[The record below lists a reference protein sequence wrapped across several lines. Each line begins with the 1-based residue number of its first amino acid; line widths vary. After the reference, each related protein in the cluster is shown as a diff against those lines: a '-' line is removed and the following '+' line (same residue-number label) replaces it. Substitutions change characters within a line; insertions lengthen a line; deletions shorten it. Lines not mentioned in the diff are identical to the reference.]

1 MELTYQSPMM
11 PAAYAVIS
19 ADEMTY
25 IDGGALQIGS
35 YLIEFHPENL
45 LTAAVNFTVNF
56 AQLMGKAAL
65 TAAVGG
71 LLLMHEDGLTLSQS
85 VSYYWDG
92 QNKAGKAATVAVGAL
107 AGKLANR
114 FRGRGVEY
122 EELYAAG
129 CVGLVKAVDRF
140 EPERGLC
147 FSTYAVPVILGE
159 IRRLFR
165 DGGSVKI
172 SRSLKELSVK
182 AARLRDQLSANGEP
196 RISDIAQALGVTPE
210 EAAEA
215 LCAGIPPV
223 SLDHGGEDG
232 EPLPVPSASGEDA
245 LIDRLALRQCLS
257 ELSGEDREILMLRYF
272 RRKTQSETAQILG
285 MTQVMVSRRERK
297 LLKELREQL
306 V

>member
-1 MELTYQSPMM
+1 MTR
-11 PAAYAVIS
+11 
-19 ADEMTY
+19 DEF
-25 IDGGALQIGS
+25 
-35 YLIEFHPENL
+35 IEGNL
-45 LTAAVNFTVNF
+45 PLV
-56 AQLMGKAAL
+56 
-65 TAAVGG
+65 
-71 LLLMHEDGLTLSQS
+71 H
-85 VSYYWDG
+85 
-92 QNKAGKAATVAVGAL
+92 
-107 AGKLANR
+107 KLANR

-223 SLDHGGEDG
+223 SLDHDGEDG

>member
-1 MELTYQSPMM
+1 MTR
-11 PAAYAVIS
+11 
-19 ADEMTY
+19 DEF
-25 IDGGALQIGS
+25 
-35 YLIEFHPENL
+35 IEGNL
-45 LTAAVNFTVNF
+45 PLV
-56 AQLMGKAAL
+56 
-65 TAAVGG
+65 
-71 LLLMHEDGLTLSQS
+71 H
-85 VSYYWDG
+85 
-92 QNKAGKAATVAVGAL
+92 
-107 AGKLANR
+107 KLANR

-232 EPLPVPSASGEDA
+232 GAV
-245 LIDRLALRQCLS
+245 RLR
-257 ELSGEDREILMLRYF
+257 
-272 RRKTQSETAQILG
+272 
-285 MTQVMVSRRERK
+285 
-297 LLKELREQL
+297 
-306 V
+306 

>member
-1 MELTYQSPMM
+1 MTR
-11 PAAYAVIS
+11 
-19 ADEMTY
+19 DEF
-25 IDGGALQIGS
+25 
-35 YLIEFHPENL
+35 IEGNL
-45 LTAAVNFTVNF
+45 PLV
-56 AQLMGKAAL
+56 
-65 TAAVGG
+65 
-71 LLLMHEDGLTLSQS
+71 H
-85 VSYYWDG
+85 
-92 QNKAGKAATVAVGAL
+92 
-107 AGKLANR
+107 KLANR

-182 AARLRDQLSANGEP
+182 AARLRDQLSANREP

-272 RRKTQSETAQILG
+272 RRKTQCETAQILG

>member
-1 MELTYQSPMM
+1 MTR
-11 PAAYAVIS
+11 
-19 ADEMTY
+19 DEF
-25 IDGGALQIGS
+25 
-35 YLIEFHPENL
+35 IEGNL
-45 LTAAVNFTVNF
+45 PLV
-56 AQLMGKAAL
+56 
-65 TAAVGG
+65 
-71 LLLMHEDGLTLSQS
+71 H
-85 VSYYWDG
+85 
-92 QNKAGKAATVAVGAL
+92 
-107 AGKLANR
+107 KLANR

-172 SRSLKELSVK
+172 IRSLKELSVK

-257 ELSGEDREILMLRYF
+257 ELSVEDREILMLRYF
-272 RRKTQSETAQILG
+272 RRKTQCETAQILG

>member
-1 MELTYQSPMM
+1 MTR
-11 PAAYAVIS
+11 
-19 ADEMTY
+19 DEF
-25 IDGGALQIGS
+25 
-35 YLIEFHPENL
+35 IEGNL
-45 LTAAVNFTVNF
+45 PLV
-56 AQLMGKAAL
+56 
-65 TAAVGG
+65 
-71 LLLMHEDGLTLSQS
+71 H
-85 VSYYWDG
+85 
-92 QNKAGKAATVAVGAL
+92 
-107 AGKLANR
+107 KLANR

-172 SRSLKELSVK
+172 SRSLKEISVK

-272 RRKTQSETAQILG
+272 RRKTQCETAQILG

>member
-1 MELTYQSPMM
+1 MTS
-11 PAAYAVIS
+11 
-19 ADEMTY
+19 DEF
-25 IDGGALQIGS
+25 
-35 YLIEFHPENL
+35 IEGNL
-45 LTAAVNFTVNF
+45 PLV
-56 AQLMGKAAL
+56 
-65 TAAVGG
+65 
-71 LLLMHEDGLTLSQS
+71 H
-85 VSYYWDG
+85 
-92 QNKAGKAATVAVGAL
+92 
-107 AGKLANR
+107 KLANR

-182 AARLRDQLSANGEP
+182 AARVRDQLSANGEP

>member
-1 MELTYQSPMM
+1 MTR
-11 PAAYAVIS
+11 
-19 ADEMTY
+19 DEF
-25 IDGGALQIGS
+25 
-35 YLIEFHPENL
+35 IEGNL
-45 LTAAVNFTVNF
+45 PLV
-56 AQLMGKAAL
+56 
-65 TAAVGG
+65 
-71 LLLMHEDGLTLSQS
+71 H
-85 VSYYWDG
+85 
-92 QNKAGKAATVAVGAL
+92 
-107 AGKLANR
+107 KLANR

-165 DGGSVKI
+165 DVGSVKI

-182 AARLRDQLSANGEP
+182 AARVRDQLSANGEP

-223 SLDHGGEDG
+223 SLDQGGEDG

-272 RRKTQSETAQILG
+272 RRKTQCETAQILG

>member
-1 MELTYQSPMM
+1 MTR
-11 PAAYAVIS
+11 
-19 ADEMTY
+19 DEF
-25 IDGGALQIGS
+25 
-35 YLIEFHPENL
+35 IEGNL
-45 LTAAVNFTVNF
+45 PLV
-56 AQLMGKAAL
+56 
-65 TAAVGG
+65 
-71 LLLMHEDGLTLSQS
+71 H
-85 VSYYWDG
+85 
-92 QNKAGKAATVAVGAL
+92 
-107 AGKLANR
+107 KLANR

-232 EPLPVPSASGEDA
+232 EPLPVPSASGENA

>member
-1 MELTYQSPMM
+1 MTR
-11 PAAYAVIS
+11 
-19 ADEMTY
+19 DEF
-25 IDGGALQIGS
+25 
-35 YLIEFHPENL
+35 IEGNL
-45 LTAAVNFTVNF
+45 PLV
-56 AQLMGKAAL
+56 
-65 TAAVGG
+65 
-71 LLLMHEDGLTLSQS
+71 H
-85 VSYYWDG
+85 
-92 QNKAGKAATVAVGAL
+92 
-107 AGKLANR
+107 KLANR

-182 AARLRDQLSANGEP
+182 AARLRDQFSANGEP

-223 SLDHGGEDG
+223 SLDYGGEDG

-272 RRKTQSETAQILG
+272 RRKTQCETAQILG

>member
-1 MELTYQSPMM
+1 MTR
-11 PAAYAVIS
+11 
-19 ADEMTY
+19 DEF
-25 IDGGALQIGS
+25 
-35 YLIEFHPENL
+35 IEGNL
-45 LTAAVNFTVNF
+45 PLV
-56 AQLMGKAAL
+56 
-65 TAAVGG
+65 
-71 LLLMHEDGLTLSQS
+71 H
-85 VSYYWDG
+85 
-92 QNKAGKAATVAVGAL
+92 
-107 AGKLANR
+107 KLANR

-182 AARLRDQLSANGEP
+182 AARVRDQLSANGEP
-196 RISDIAQALGVTPE
+196 HISDIAQALGVTPE

-257 ELSGEDREILMLRYF
+257 ELSVEDREILMLRYF
-272 RRKTQSETAQILG
+272 RRKTQCETAQILG

>member
-1 MELTYQSPMM
+1 MTR
-11 PAAYAVIS
+11 
-19 ADEMTY
+19 DEF
-25 IDGGALQIGS
+25 
-35 YLIEFHPENL
+35 IEGNL
-45 LTAAVNFTVNF
+45 PLV
-56 AQLMGKAAL
+56 
-65 TAAVGG
+65 
-71 LLLMHEDGLTLSQS
+71 H
-85 VSYYWDG
+85 
-92 QNKAGKAATVAVGAL
+92 
-107 AGKLANR
+107 KLANR

-232 EPLPVPSASGEDA
+232 EPLLVPSASGEDA

>member
-1 MELTYQSPMM
+1 MTR
-11 PAAYAVIS
+11 
-19 ADEMTY
+19 DEF
-25 IDGGALQIGS
+25 
-35 YLIEFHPENL
+35 IEGNL
-45 LTAAVNFTVNF
+45 PLV
-56 AQLMGKAAL
+56 
-65 TAAVGG
+65 
-71 LLLMHEDGLTLSQS
+71 H
-85 VSYYWDG
+85 
-92 QNKAGKAATVAVGAL
+92 
-107 AGKLANR
+107 KLANR

-245 LIDRLALRQCLS
+245 LIERLALRQCLS

-272 RRKTQSETAQILG
+272 RRKTQCETAQILG

>member
-1 MELTYQSPMM
+1 MTR
-11 PAAYAVIS
+11 
-19 ADEMTY
+19 DEF
-25 IDGGALQIGS
+25 
-35 YLIEFHPENL
+35 IEGNL
-45 LTAAVNFTVNF
+45 PLV
-56 AQLMGKAAL
+56 
-65 TAAVGG
+65 
-71 LLLMHEDGLTLSQS
+71 H
-85 VSYYWDG
+85 
-92 QNKAGKAATVAVGAL
+92 
-107 AGKLANR
+107 KLANR

-182 AARLRDQLSANGEP
+182 AARVRDQLSANGEP

-223 SLDHGGEDG
+223 SLDHAGEDG

-257 ELSGEDREILMLRYF
+257 ELSVEDREILMLRYF
-272 RRKTQSETAQILG
+272 RRKTQCETAQILG

>member
-1 MELTYQSPMM
+1 MTR
-11 PAAYAVIS
+11 
-19 ADEMTY
+19 DEF
-25 IDGGALQIGS
+25 
-35 YLIEFHPENL
+35 IEGNL
-45 LTAAVNFTVNF
+45 PLV
-56 AQLMGKAAL
+56 
-65 TAAVGG
+65 
-71 LLLMHEDGLTLSQS
+71 H
-85 VSYYWDG
+85 
-92 QNKAGKAATVAVGAL
+92 
-107 AGKLANR
+107 KLANR

-182 AARLRDQLSANGEP
+182 AARVRDQLSANGEP

-210 EAAEA
+210 EAAAA

-272 RRKTQSETAQILG
+272 RRKTQCETAQILG

>member
-1 MELTYQSPMM
+1 MTR
-11 PAAYAVIS
+11 
-19 ADEMTY
+19 DEF
-25 IDGGALQIGS
+25 
-35 YLIEFHPENL
+35 IEGNL
-45 LTAAVNFTVNF
+45 PLV
-56 AQLMGKAAL
+56 
-65 TAAVGG
+65 
-71 LLLMHEDGLTLSQS
+71 H
-85 VSYYWDG
+85 
-92 QNKAGKAATVAVGAL
+92 
-107 AGKLANR
+107 KLANR

-147 FSTYAVPVILGE
+147 FSTYGVPVILGE

-182 AARLRDQLSANGEP
+182 AARVRDQLSANGEP

-272 RRKTQSETAQILG
+272 RRKTQCETAQILG

>member
-1 MELTYQSPMM
+1 MTR
-11 PAAYAVIS
+11 
-19 ADEMTY
+19 DEF
-25 IDGGALQIGS
+25 
-35 YLIEFHPENL
+35 IEGNL
-45 LTAAVNFTVNF
+45 PLV
-56 AQLMGKAAL
+56 
-65 TAAVGG
+65 
-71 LLLMHEDGLTLSQS
+71 H
-85 VSYYWDG
+85 
-92 QNKAGKAATVAVGAL
+92 
-107 AGKLANR
+107 KLANR

-182 AARLRDQLSANGEP
+182 AARVRDQLSANGEP

-232 EPLPVPSASGEDA
+232 EPLPVPSASSEDA

-257 ELSGEDREILMLRYF
+257 ELSVEDREILMLRYF
-272 RRKTQSETAQILG
+272 RRKTQCETAQILG

>member
-1 MELTYQSPMM
+1 MTR
-11 PAAYAVIS
+11 
-19 ADEMTY
+19 DEF
-25 IDGGALQIGS
+25 
-35 YLIEFHPENL
+35 IEGNL
-45 LTAAVNFTVNF
+45 PLV
-56 AQLMGKAAL
+56 
-65 TAAVGG
+65 
-71 LLLMHEDGLTLSQS
+71 H
-85 VSYYWDG
+85 
-92 QNKAGKAATVAVGAL
+92 
-107 AGKLANR
+107 KLANR

-182 AARLRDQLSANGEP
+182 AARVRDQLSANGEP

-223 SLDHGGEDG
+223 SLDQGGEDG

-245 LIDRLALRQCLS
+245 LIGRLALRQCLS

-272 RRKTQSETAQILG
+272 RRKTQCETAQILG

>member
-1 MELTYQSPMM
+1 MTR
-11 PAAYAVIS
+11 
-19 ADEMTY
+19 DEF
-25 IDGGALQIGS
+25 
-35 YLIEFHPENL
+35 IEGNL
-45 LTAAVNFTVNF
+45 PLV
-56 AQLMGKAAL
+56 
-65 TAAVGG
+65 
-71 LLLMHEDGLTLSQS
+71 H
-85 VSYYWDG
+85 
-92 QNKAGKAATVAVGAL
+92 
-107 AGKLANR
+107 KLANR

-297 LLKELREQL
+297 LLKELWEQL

>member
-1 MELTYQSPMM
+1 MTR
-11 PAAYAVIS
+11 
-19 ADEMTY
+19 DEF
-25 IDGGALQIGS
+25 
-35 YLIEFHPENL
+35 IEGNL
-45 LTAAVNFTVNF
+45 PLV
-56 AQLMGKAAL
+56 
-65 TAAVGG
+65 
-71 LLLMHEDGLTLSQS
+71 H
-85 VSYYWDG
+85 
-92 QNKAGKAATVAVGAL
+92 
-107 AGKLANR
+107 KLANR

-182 AARLRDQLSANGEP
+182 AARVRDQLSANGEP

-285 MTQVMVSRRERK
+285 MTQVMVSRRAVEREGQSFSVVGGDADRVFHAAPAGYK
-297 LLKELREQL
+297 LHSADALRRY
-306 V
+306 

>member
-1 MELTYQSPMM
+1 MTR
-11 PAAYAVIS
+11 
-19 ADEMTY
+19 DEF
-25 IDGGALQIGS
+25 
-35 YLIEFHPENL
+35 IEGNL
-45 LTAAVNFTVNF
+45 PLV
-56 AQLMGKAAL
+56 
-65 TAAVGG
+65 
-71 LLLMHEDGLTLSQS
+71 H
-85 VSYYWDG
+85 
-92 QNKAGKAATVAVGAL
+92 
-107 AGKLANR
+107 KLANR

-182 AARLRDQLSANGEP
+182 AARLRDQLSANGDP

-272 RRKTQSETAQILG
+272 RRKTQCETAQILG

>member
-1 MELTYQSPMM
+1 MTR
-11 PAAYAVIS
+11 
-19 ADEMTY
+19 DEF
-25 IDGGALQIGS
+25 
-35 YLIEFHPENL
+35 IEGNL
-45 LTAAVNFTVNF
+45 PLV
-56 AQLMGKAAL
+56 
-65 TAAVGG
+65 
-71 LLLMHEDGLTLSQS
+71 H
-85 VSYYWDG
+85 
-92 QNKAGKAATVAVGAL
+92 
-107 AGKLANR
+107 KLANR

-272 RRKTQSETAQILG
+272 RRKTQCETAQILG
-285 MTQVMVSRRERK
+285 MTQVMVSRLERK

>member
-1 MELTYQSPMM
+1 MTR
-11 PAAYAVIS
+11 
-19 ADEMTY
+19 DEF
-25 IDGGALQIGS
+25 
-35 YLIEFHPENL
+35 IEGNL
-45 LTAAVNFTVNF
+45 PLV
-56 AQLMGKAAL
+56 
-65 TAAVGG
+65 
-71 LLLMHEDGLTLSQS
+71 H
-85 VSYYWDG
+85 
-92 QNKAGKAATVAVGAL
+92 
-107 AGKLANR
+107 KLANR

-232 EPLPVPSASGEDA
+232 EPLPVPSASGEDT

-257 ELSGEDREILMLRYF
+257 ELSVEDREILMLRYF
-272 RRKTQSETAQILG
+272 RRKTQCETAQILG